1 MSFRWVLLWFVAS
14 VADGHP
20 HATHHYV
27 HGRSQSQDVVL
38 DGGNKNNEYPLS
50 NGRHTNGA
58 IIRRITTPAL
68 LLHELRGGAS
78 KRSSQ
83 QKKKMANSEYYY
95 GGLARALM
103 PRLASDDQDGEDGD
117 VVEEEKVSQAL
128 ERLSKSQQ
136 ALKGLDGAAHEAY
149 QRTKAPSS
157 VDSTSVAGRAARSA
171 ARTGCTADALL
182 ASELCDLF
190 SLVVSTHDDYP
201 TQQTTNAT
209 ATSSHPF
216 NFSTPTT
223 THTDNEEE
231 DNDDDDHTLTGRHI
245 LLNITHVN
253 VTYYDAKERNRLAL
267 PVSVLVLWEPDYVG
281 GAGLDHGGVDGLL
294 LVSTTT
300 PTTTTTS
307 LRQRV
312 PKPRGR
318 LLVLIQDG
326 YATDLERTIACL
338 DVEPQVVALNVG
350 LVANEASSING
361 LLYKA
366 AGQVLQTILPTLQT
380 TVSHQ
385 NETTTT
391 NSNNNNNDDDQE
403 SLPAIHFVGQSLAGG
418 IASLA
423 ATILDG
429 SLSMP
434 QSSSSSSSKKRRRG
448 SQSSNRKRNRRKRGA
463 ATTKEET
470 TTEDDHEKEKG
481 DESKELKSN
490 NTTRTT
496 MLGRSDLS
504 GHGRGRTSALVL
516 GAPPCLSGNVK
527 AAFVTSIIYGDDIIC
542 RTTRK

>member
-1 MSFRWVLLWFVAS
+1 MGRTSVAMSFHWVLLWLVAV

-20 HATHHYV
+20 HATHYV
-27 HGRSQSQDVVL
+27 HGRSRSQDVVL
-38 DGGNKNNEYPLS
+38 DWGNTYDDRPLS
-50 NGRHTNGA
+50 NGRHGNGGFA
-58 IIRRITTPAL
+58 RRITTPA

-103 PRLASDDQDGEDGD
+103 PRLASEGQGD
-117 VVEEEKVSQAL
+117 AGGGAVGVVEEKVSQAL

-182 ASELCDLF
+182 AAELCDLF
-190 SLVVSTHDDYP
+190 SLVDIDVDVDP
-201 TQQTTNAT
+201 TQQTTNRT
-209 ATSSHPF
+209 TSSHPF

-223 THTDNEEE
+223 THTDNEKEE
-231 DNDDDDHTLTGRHI
+231 EVDDDHTLTGRRI

-253 VTYYDAKERNRLAL
+253 VTYYDAKEKNRLAL
-267 PVSVLVLWEPDYVG
+267 PVSVLVLWEPEYLG

-300 PTTTTTS
+300 TTTTPTTS
-307 LRQRV
+307 SRQRL

-326 YATDLERTIACL
+326 YANDLERTIACL

-350 LVANEASSING
+350 LVANEASSVNG

-380 TVSHQ
+380 TLPHQ
-385 NETTTT
+385 NENTTTT
-391 NSNNNNNDDDQE
+391 NSNDDDQE

-418 IASLA
+418 VASLA

-429 SLSMP
+429 SLSMILF
-434 QSSSSSSSKKRRRG
+434 
-448 SQSSNRKRNRRKRGA
+448 
-463 ATTKEET
+463 
-470 TTEDDHEKEKG
+470 EKE
-481 DESKELKSN
+481 
-490 NTTRTT
+490 T
-496 MLGRSDLS
+496 MWI
-504 GHGRGRTSALVL
+504 
-516 GAPPCLSGNVK
+516 
-527 AAFVTSIIYGDDIIC
+527 SII
-542 RTTRK
+542 